1 MILLAKAP
9 SLKNGHAATT
19 TSARPRGTLHLFSL
33 TRASD
38 SLRDLHLGLRHP
50 LQGAS
55 FRSISHSISHS
66 DNRAKIENLDSSTC
80 ASHTGLGPRHF
91 DYLDRGKPVAFGDP
105 SADPRVDV
113 PSVPKCVDRPLI
125 PTSTLRQLVAP
136 CATGAC
142 ARRKQLVCIQEPLM
156 FISEL
161 CATRRLLSQP
171 LLSHEDTRCS
181 AARCARAPLSFSQ
194 LTA

>member
-38 SLRDLHLGLRHP
+38 SLRDWHLGLRHP
-50 LQGAS
+50 LQEAS

-66 DNRAKIENLDSSTC
+66 DNRAKIENLDSRTC
-80 ASHTGLGPRHF
+80 ASHSGLGPRPF
-91 DYLDRGKPVAFGDP
+91 DYLDRGEPVAFGDP
-105 SADPRVDV
+105 SADP
-113 PSVPKCVDRPLI
+113 
-125 PTSTLRQLVAP
+125 
-136 CATGAC
+136 G
-142 ARRKQLVCIQEPLM
+142 RRTFGTQMCG
-156 FISEL
+156 S
-161 CATRRLLSQP
+161 ATRPNVNAPSTGRSLRHRRLRTPKAISLYPGTTDVHLRTVRYTPPSQ
-171 LLSHEDTRCS
+171 STFVIANEDTRCS